1 MCENLVLL
9 SCGAAFITGIVIAG
23 ASLSAVKGREDIS
36 PRSIQRTGGAPPRR
50 DARRQTAAEM
60 SLVSAA
66 VRSASL
72 LAHAQGV
79 TSHYLGTPAPAF
91 ARWIILLSEV

>member
-1 MCENLVLL
+1 MLD
-9 SCGAAFITGIVIAG
+9 
-23 ASLSAVKGREDIS
+23 VK
-36 PRSIQRTGGAPPRR
+36 QRLT
-50 DARRQTAAEM
+50 M

-66 VRSASL
+66 VMFASL

-91 ARWIILLSEV
+91 ARWIIILLGEVSLWTIAK